1 VIKVDFSF
9 ANGLDGFT
17 SDISDYAP
25 GMEIGQNGIQFVA
38 EHRQLPAPL
47 NNRFGY
53 FLGGTNRSDDLF
65 MFIWR
70 EVSGLAPNRLYRV
83 SVDVTIATNIGRN
96 CGGPGGSPG
105 EGVYIKAGASPL
117 RPATL
122 FANNLF
128 HVNFEK
134 DRNPLP
140 IGGDQV
146 VTLGNFANST
156 ESCDGPFYELKNLSS
171 NGTRSGLVASDGAGR
186 LWLVIGTDSGF
197 EGRTEIYYLEGSA
210 IFTPV

>member
-1 VIKVDFSF
+1 
-9 ANGLDGFT
+9 
-17 SDISDYAP
+17 
-25 GMEIGQNGIQFVA
+25 MEVGENGIRFVA
-38 EHRQLPAPL
+38 EHRRLPAPL
-47 NNRFGY
+47 DNRFGY
-53 FLGGTNRSDDLF
+53 FLGGTNRSDHLF

-70 EVSGLAPNRLYRV
+70 EVSGLAPNQLYRV
-83 SVDVTIATNIGRN
+83 DVNVTIATNIGRN
-96 CGGPGGSPG
+96 CAGVGGSPG

-122 FANNLF
+122 FANDRF

-134 DRNPLP
+134 DRNPLS

-146 VTLGNFANST
+146 VTIGNFANST
-156 ESCDGPFYELKNLSS
+156 ESCDGSSYELKTLSR

-197 EGRTEIYYLEGSA
+197 ESRTEIFYLDGA
-210 IFTPV
+210 ATFTPA

>member
-1 VIKVDFSF
+1 
-9 ANGLDGFT
+9 
-17 SDISDYAP
+17 
-25 GMEIGQNGIQFVA
+25 MEVGENGIRFVA
-38 EHRQLPAPL
+38 EHRRLPTPL
-47 NNRFGY
+47 DNRFGY
-53 FLGGTNRSDDLF
+53 FLGGTNRSDSLF

-70 EVSGLAPNRLYRV
+70 EVSGLAPNQLYRV
-83 SVDVTIATNIGRN
+83 DVNVTIATNIGRN
-96 CGGPGGSPG
+96 CVGVGGSPG

-122 FANNLF
+122 FANNRF

-146 VTLGNFANST
+146 VTIGDFANST
-156 ESCDGPFYELKNLSS
+156 ETCDGSSYELKTLSS

-197 EGRTEIYYLEGSA
+197 EARTEIYYLDGSA
-210 IFTPV
+210 TFTPA